1 MYNPKGQ
8 LNRDALL
15 KQYTPLVRRMAH
27 YMIAKVPANVEV
39 DDLIQTGMIG
49 LADAITRYESGHG
62 AQFETFATQR
72 IRGSMIDELRETDW
86 LSRTSRKEQKD
97 IERAINKL
105 EQRFGRSPQEQEIA
119 DELNIPLSE
128 YQDMLTK
135 ARGTQLVYLE
145 DLTGRDDEDDDVLD
159 RHVSNED
166 ANPLNI
172 LQNQKMR
179 EALVAAIKVLPER
192 EQFIMGMY
200 YEQDM
205 NLKEI
210 AEVLKITEARVS
222 QLHSQSVA
230 RLRSRL
236 SSY

>member
-15 KQYTPLVRRMAH
+15 KQYTPLVRRMAY
-27 YMIAKVPANVEV
+27 YMIAKVPASVEV

-72 IRGSMIDELRETDW
+72 IRGSMIDELRDTDW

-97 IERAINKL
+97 IERAIHKL
-105 EQRFGRSPQEQEIA
+105 EQRFGRSPHEQEIS
-119 DELNIPLSE
+119 DEMGVSLSD

-135 ARGTQLVYLE
+135 ARGSQLIYLE

-159 RHVSNED
+159 RHVGDED

-192 EQFIMGMY
+192 EQFLLGMY

-222 QLHSQSVA
+222 QLHSQTVA
-230 RLRSRL
+230 RLRARL
-236 SSY
+236 RSY

>member
-1 MYNPKGQ
+1 MYNPKGH

-39 DDLIQTGMIG
+39 DDLIQMGMIG
-49 LADAITRYESGHG
+49 LADALARYESGHG

-86 LSRTSRKEQKD
+86 LSRTSRKGQKD
-97 IERAINKL
+97 IERAIHKL
-105 EQRFGRSPQEQEIA
+105 EQRLGRSPQEHEIA
-119 DELNIPLSE
+119 EEMNVSLSD

-135 ARGTQLVYLE
+135 ARGTQLIYME
-145 DLTGRDDEDDDVLD
+145 DLSGRDDDEDALEK
-159 RHVSNED
+159 HVGDED

-172 LQNQKMR
+172 LQNRKMR

-210 AEVLKITEARVS
+210 AAVLDVTESRVC
-222 QLHSQSVA
+222 QLHSQSIA
-230 RLRSRL
+230 RLRAKMRTH
-236 SSY
+236 

>member
-27 YMIAKVPANVEV
+27 YMIARLPANVEV

>member
-27 YMIAKVPANVEV
+27 YMIARLPANVEV

-145 DLTGRDDEDDDVLD
+145 DLTGREDEDDDVLD

>member
-27 YMIAKVPANVEV
+27 YMIAKVPASVEV

-72 IRGSMIDELRETDW
+72 IRGSLIDELRETDW

>member
-15 KQYTPLVRRMAH
+15 KQYTPLVRRMAY
-27 YMIAKVPANVEV
+27 YMIAKVPASVEV

-72 IRGSMIDELRETDW
+72 IRGSMIDELRDTDW
-86 LSRTSRKEQKD
+86 LSRTSRKVQKD
-97 IERAINKL
+97 IERAIHKL
-105 EQRFGRSPQEQEIA
+105 EQRFGRSPHEQEIS
-119 DELNIPLSE
+119 DEMGVSLSD

-135 ARGTQLVYLE
+135 ARGSQLIYLE
-145 DLTGRDDEDDDVLD
+145 DLTGRDEDDDDVLD
-159 RHVSNED
+159 RHVSDED

-179 EALVAAIKVLPER
+179 EALVEAIKVLPER

-222 QLHSQSVA
+222 QLHSQTVA
-230 RLRSRL
+230 RLRARL
-236 SSY
+236 RSY

>member
-27 YMIAKVPANVEV
+27 YMIARLPANVEV

-105 EQRFGRSPQEQEIA
+105 EQRFGRSPQEQEIS
-119 DELNIPLSE
+119 DELGVSLAD

>member
-1 MYNPKGQ
+1 
-8 LNRDALL
+8 
-15 KQYTPLVRRMAH
+15 
-27 YMIAKVPANVEV
+27 
-39 DDLIQTGMIG
+39 MIG

>member
-27 YMIAKVPANVEV
+27 YMIARLPANVEV

-97 IERAINKL
+97 IERAIHKL
-105 EQRFGRSPQEQEIA
+105 EQRFGRSPHEQEIS
-119 DELNIPLSE
+119 DELGVSLAD

-135 ARGTQLVYLE
+135 ARGSQLIYLE

-159 RHVSNED
+159 RHVSDED

-179 EALVAAIKVLPER
+179 EALVEAIKVLPER

-222 QLHSQSVA
+222 QLHSQTVA

-236 SSY
+236 RSY

>member
-15 KQYTPLVRRMAH
+15 KQYTPLVRRMAY
-27 YMIAKVPANVEV
+27 YMIAKVPASVEV

-72 IRGSMIDELRETDW
+72 IRGSMIDELRDTDW

-97 IERAINKL
+97 IERAIHKL
-105 EQRFGRSPQEQEIA
+105 EQRFGRSPHEQEIS
-119 DELNIPLSE
+119 DEMGVSLSD

-135 ARGTQLVYLE
+135 ARGAQLIYLE
-145 DLTGRDDEDDDVLD
+145 DLTGRDEDDDDVLD
-159 RHVSNED
+159 RHVSDED

-179 EALVAAIKVLPER
+179 EALIEAIKVLPER

-222 QLHSQSVA
+222 QLHSQTVA
-230 RLRSRL
+230 RLRARL
-236 SSY
+236 RSY

>member
-27 YMIAKVPANVEV
+27 YMIARLPANVEV

-145 DLTGRDDEDDDVLD
+145 DLSGRDDEDDDVLD

>member
-39 DDLIQTGMIG
+39 DDLIQMGMIG
-49 LADAITRYESGHG
+49 LADALTRYESGHG
-62 AQFETFATQR
+62 AQFET
-72 IRGSMIDELRETDW
+72 DW
-86 LSRTSRKEQKD
+86 LTRTSPKGQKD
-97 IERAINKL
+97 NERAIHKL

-119 DELNIPLSE
+119 DEMGVSLSD

-135 ARGTQLVYLE
+135 ARGTQLIYLE

-159 RHVSNED
+159 RHVSDED

-179 EALVAAIKVLPER
+179 EALIEAIKVLPER

-222 QLHSQSVA
+222 QLHSQTVA

-236 SSY
+236 RSY

>member
-15 KQYTPLVRRMAH
+15 KQYAPLVRRMAH
-27 YMIAKVPANVEV
+27 YMIAKVPASVEV

-97 IERAINKL
+97 IERAIHKL
-105 EQRFGRSPQEQEIA
+105 EQRFGRSPQEHEIA
-119 DELNIPLSE
+119 DEMNVPLSN

-145 DLTGRDDEDDDVLD
+145 DLSERNDDDDVLD
-159 RHVSNED
+159 RHVGDED

-222 QLHSQSVA
+222 QLHSQAVA

-236 SSY
+236 RSY

>member
-39 DDLIQTGMIG
+39 DDLIQMGLIG
-49 LADAITRYESGHG
+49 LADALTRYESGHG

-72 IRGSMIDELRETDW
+72 IRGSMIDELRDTDW

-97 IERAINKL
+97 IERAIHKL
-105 EQRFGRSPQEQEIA
+105 EQRFGRSPHEQEIS
-119 DELNIPLSE
+119 DEMGVSLSD

-135 ARGTQLVYLE
+135 ARGSQLIYLE
-145 DLTGRDDEDDDVLD
+145 DLTGRDEDDDDVLD
-159 RHVSNED
+159 RHVSDED

-179 EALVAAIKVLPER
+179 EALVEAIKVLPER

-222 QLHSQSVA
+222 QLHSQTVA
-230 RLRSRL
+230 RLRARL
-236 SSY
+236 RSY

>member
-15 KQYTPLVRRMAH
+15 KQYTPLVRRMAY
-27 YMIAKVPANVEV
+27 YMIAKVPASVEV

-72 IRGSMIDELRETDW
+72 IRRSMIDELRDTDW

-97 IERAINKL
+97 IERAIHKL
-105 EQRFGRSPQEQEIA
+105 EQRFGRSPHEQEIS
-119 DELNIPLSE
+119 DEMGVSLSD

-135 ARGTQLVYLE
+135 ARGSQLIYLE
-145 DLTGRDDEDDDVLD
+145 DLTGRDEDDDDVLD
-159 RHVSNED
+159 RHVSDED

-179 EALVAAIKVLPER
+179 EALVEAIKVLPER

-222 QLHSQSVA
+222 QLHSQTVA
-230 RLRSRL
+230 RLRARL
-236 SSY
+236 RSY

>member
-15 KQYTPLVRRMAH
+15 KQYTPLVRRIAH
-27 YMIAKVPANVEV
+27 YMIAKVPASVEV

-72 IRGSMIDELRETDW
+72 IRGSMIDELRDTDW

-97 IERAINKL
+97 IERAIHKL
-105 EQRFGRSPQEQEIA
+105 EQRFGRSPHEQEIC
-119 DELNIPLSE
+119 DEMGVSLSD

-135 ARGTQLVYLE
+135 ARGSQLIYLE
-145 DLTGRDDEDDDVLD
+145 DLTGRDEDDDDVLD
-159 RHVSNED
+159 RHVSDED

-179 EALVAAIKVLPER
+179 EALVEAIKVLPER

-222 QLHSQSVA
+222 QLHSQTVA
-230 RLRSRL
+230 RLRARL
-236 SSY
+236 RSY

>member
-1 MYNPKGQ
+1 MYNLKGQ

-39 DDLIQTGMIG
+39 DDLIQMGMIG
-49 LADAITRYESGHG
+49 LADALTRYETGHG

-72 IRGSMIDELRETDW
+72 IRGSMIDELRDTDW
-86 LSRTSRKEQKD
+86 LSRTSRKGQKD
-97 IERAINKL
+97 IERAIHKL
-105 EQRFGRSPQEQEIA
+105 EQRLGRSPQEHEIA
-119 DELNIPLSE
+119 EEMNVSLSD

-135 ARGTQLVYLE
+135 ARGTQLIYME
-145 DLTGRDDEDDDVLD
+145 DLSESDDDENMLD
-159 RHVSNED
+159 RHVTDED

-172 LQNQKMR
+172 LQNRKMR

-222 QLHSQSVA
+222 QLHSQAVT

-236 SSY
+236 RSY

>member
-15 KQYTPLVRRMAH
+15 KQYTPLVRRMAY
-27 YMIAKVPANVEV
+27 YMIAKVPASVEV

-72 IRGSMIDELRETDW
+72 IRGSMIDELRDTDW

-97 IERAINKL
+97 IERAIHKL
-105 EQRFGRSPQEQEIA
+105 EQRFGRSPHEQEIS
-119 DELNIPLSE
+119 DEMGVSLSD

-135 ARGTQLVYLE
+135 ARGSQLIYLE
-145 DLTGRDDEDDDVLD
+145 DLTGRDDDDDDVLD
-159 RHVSNED
+159 RHVSDED

-179 EALVAAIKVLPER
+179 EALVEAIKVLPER

-222 QLHSQSVA
+222 QLHSQTVA
-230 RLRSRL
+230 RLRARL
-236 SSY
+236 RSY

>member
-27 YMIAKVPANVEV
+27 YMIARLPANVEV

-86 LSRTSRKEQKD
+86 LSRTSRKEQKN

-105 EQRFGRSPQEQEIA
+105 EQRFGRSPQEHEIA
-119 DELNIPLSE
+119 DEMNVPLSD

-145 DLTGRDDEDDDVLD
+145 DLTGRDDDDDDVLD
-159 RHVSNED
+159 RHVSDED

-192 EQFIMGMY
+192 EKFIMGMY

-236 SSY
+236 RSY

>member
-27 YMIAKVPANVEV
+27 HMIAKVPANVEV
-39 DDLIQTGMIG
+39 DDLIQVGMIG
-49 LADAITRYESGHG
+49 LADALARYESGHG

-72 IRGSMIDELRETDW
+72 IHGSMIDELRETDW
-86 LSRTSRKEQKD
+86 LSRTSRKGQKD
-97 IERAINKL
+97 IEKAIHKL
-105 EQRFGRSPQEQEIA
+105 EQRLGRSPQEQEIA
-119 DELNIPLSE
+119 DEMNVSLSD

-135 ARGTQLVYLE
+135 ARGTQLIYLE
-145 DLTGRDDEDDDVLD
+145 DLSGRDDDDDVLD
-159 RHVSNED
+159 RYVGDDD
-166 ANPLNI
+166 ANPINI
-172 LQNQKMR
+172 LQDRKMR

-222 QLHSQSVA
+222 QLHSQAVT

-236 SSY
+236 RSY

>member
-1 MYNPKGQ
+1 MYNLKGQ
-8 LNRDALL
+8 LSRDALL

-27 YMIAKVPANVEV
+27 YMIAKVPANIEV
-39 DDLIQTGMIG
+39 DDLIQMGMIG
-49 LADAITRYESGHG
+49 LADALTRYESGHG

-72 IRGSMIDELRETDW
+72 IRGSMIDELRDTDW
-86 LSRTSRKEQKD
+86 LSRTSRKGQKD
-97 IERAINKL
+97 IERAIHKL
-105 EQRFGRSPQEQEIA
+105 EQRLGRSPQEHEIA
-119 DELNIPLSE
+119 EEMNVSLSD

-135 ARGTQLVYLE
+135 ARGTQLIYME
-145 DLTGRDDEDDDVLD
+145 DLSGRDDDDDALE
-159 RHVSNED
+159 RHVGDED

-172 LQNQKMR
+172 LQNRKMR

-222 QLHSQSVA
+222 QLHSQAVT

-236 SSY
+236 RSY

>member
-1 MYNPKGQ
+1 
-8 LNRDALL
+8 
-15 KQYTPLVRRMAH
+15 
-27 YMIAKVPANVEV
+27 
-39 DDLIQTGMIG
+39 
-49 LADAITRYESGHG
+49 
-62 AQFETFATQR
+62 
-72 IRGSMIDELRETDW
+72 MIDELRETDW

-222 QLHSQSVA
+222 QLHSQTVA
-230 RLRSRL
+230 RLRARL
-236 SSY
+236 RSY

>member
-27 YMIAKVPANVEV
+27 YMIARLPANVEV

-72 IRGSMIDELRETDW
+72 IRGSMIDELRDTDW

-105 EQRFGRSPQEQEIA
+105 EQRFGRSPHEQEIS
-119 DELNIPLSE
+119 DELGVSLAD

-135 ARGTQLVYLE
+135 ARGSQLIYLE

-159 RHVSNED
+159 RHVSDED

-179 EALVAAIKVLPER
+179 EALVEAIKVLPER

-222 QLHSQSVA
+222 QLHSQTVA

-236 SSY
+236 RSY

>member
-8 LNRDALL
+8 LSRDALL

-27 YMIAKVPANVEV
+27 HMIAKVPASVEV
-39 DDLIQTGMIG
+39 DDLIQVGMIG
-49 LADAITRYESGHG
+49 LADALARYEIGHG
-62 AQFETFATQR
+62 TQFETFATQR

-86 LSRTSRKEQKD
+86 LSRASRKGQKD
-97 IERAINKL
+97 IEKAIHKL
-105 EQRFGRSPQEQEIA
+105 EQRFGRGPQEQEIA
-119 DELNIPLSE
+119 DEMNVSLSD

-135 ARGTQLVYLE
+135 ARGTQLIYLE
-145 DLTGRDDEDDDVLD
+145 DLSGRDDDDDVLD
-159 RHVSNED
+159 RYVGDED

-172 LQNQKMR
+172 LQNRKMR

-222 QLHSQSVA
+222 QLHSQAVT

-236 SSY
+236 RTY

>member
-8 LNRDALL
+8 LSRDALL

-27 YMIAKVPANVEV
+27 HMIAKVPASVEV
-39 DDLIQTGMIG
+39 DDLIQVGMIG
-49 LADAITRYESGHG
+49 LADALARYEIGHG
-62 AQFETFATQR
+62 TQFETFATQR

-86 LSRTSRKEQKD
+86 LSRASRKGQKD
-97 IERAINKL
+97 IEKAIHKL
-105 EQRFGRSPQEQEIA
+105 EQRFGRGPQEQEIA
-119 DELNIPLSE
+119 DEMNVSLSD

-135 ARGTQLVYLE
+135 ARGTQLIYLE
-145 DLTGRDDEDDDVLD
+145 DLSGRDDDDGVLD
-159 RHVSNED
+159 RYVGDED

-172 LQNQKMR
+172 LQNRKMR

-222 QLHSQSVA
+222 QLHSQAVT

-236 SSY
+236 RTY

>member
-1 MYNPKGQ
+1 MYNLKGQ
-8 LNRDALL
+8 LSRDALL

-39 DDLIQTGMIG
+39 DDLIQMGMIG
-49 LADAITRYESGHG
+49 LADALTRYETGHG

-72 IRGSMIDELRETDW
+72 IRGSMIDELRDSDW
-86 LSRTSRKEQKD
+86 LSRTSRKGQKD

-105 EQRFGRSPQEQEIA
+105 EQRLGRSPQEHEIA
-119 DELNIPLSE
+119 EEMKVSLSD

-135 ARGTQLVYLE
+135 ARGTQLIYME
-145 DLTGRDDEDDDVLD
+145 DLSGRDDDDDALE
-159 RHVSNED
+159 RHVGDED

-172 LQNQKMR
+172 LQNRKMR

-222 QLHSQSVA
+222 QLHSQAVS

-236 SSY
+236 RSY

>member
-15 KQYTPLVRRMAH
+15 KQYTPLVRRMAY
-27 YMIAKVPANVEV
+27 YMIAKVPASVEV

-72 IRGSMIDELRETDW
+72 IRGSMIDELRDTDW

-97 IERAINKL
+97 IERAIHKL
-105 EQRFGRSPQEQEIA
+105 EQRFGRSPHEQEIS
-119 DELNIPLSE
+119 DEMGVSLSD

-135 ARGTQLVYLE
+135 ARGSQLIYLE
-145 DLTGRDDEDDDVLD
+145 DLTGRDEDDDDVLD
-159 RHVSNED
+159 RHVSDED

-179 EALVAAIKVLPER
+179 EALVEAIKVLPER

-222 QLHSQSVA
+222 QLHSQTVA
-230 RLRSRL
+230 RLRARL
-236 SSY
+236 RSY

>member
-39 DDLIQTGMIG
+39 DDLIQMGMIG
-49 LADAITRYESGHG
+49 LADALTRYESGHG

-72 IRGSMIDELRETDW
+72 IRGSMIDELRDTDW

-97 IERAINKL
+97 IERAIHKL
-105 EQRFGRSPQEQEIA
+105 EQRFGRSPHEQEIS
-119 DELNIPLSE
+119 DEMGVSLSD

-135 ARGTQLVYLE
+135 ARGSQLIYLE
-145 DLTGRDDEDDDVLD
+145 DLTGRDEDDDDVLD
-159 RHVSNED
+159 RHVSDED

-179 EALVAAIKVLPER
+179 EALVEAIKVLPER

-222 QLHSQSVA
+222 QLHSQTVA
-230 RLRSRL
+230 RLRARL
-236 SSY
+236 RSY

>member
-15 KQYTPLVRRMAH
+15 KQYTPLVRRIAQ
-27 YMIAKVPANVEV
+27 YMIARLPANVEV

-62 AQFETFATQR
+62 AQLETFVTQR

-105 EQRFGRSPQEQEIA
+105 EQRFGRSPQEHEIA
-119 DELNIPLSE
+119 DEMNLPLSD

-145 DLTGRDDEDDDVLD
+145 DLTGRDDDDDDVLD
-159 RHVSNED
+159 RHVSDED

-236 SSY
+236 RSY

>member
-27 YMIAKVPANVEV
+27 YMIARLPANVEV

-97 IERAINKL
+97 IERTINKL
-105 EQRFGRSPQEQEIA
+105 EQRFGRSPHEQEIS
-119 DELNIPLSE
+119 DELGVSLAD

-135 ARGTQLVYLE
+135 ARGSQLIYLE

-159 RHVSNED
+159 RHVSDED

-179 EALVAAIKVLPER
+179 EALVEAIKVLPER

-222 QLHSQSVA
+222 QLHSQTVA

-236 SSY
+236 RSY

>member
-15 KQYTPLVRRMAH
+15 KQYTPLVRRMAY
-27 YMIAKVPANVEV
+27 YMIAKVPASVEV

-72 IRGSMIDELRETDW
+72 IRGSMIDELRDTDW

-97 IERAINKL
+97 IERAIHKL
-105 EQRFGRSPQEQEIA
+105 EQRFGRSPHEQEIS
-119 DELNIPLSE
+119 DEMGVSLSD

-135 ARGTQLVYLE
+135 ARGSQLIYLE
-145 DLTGRDDEDDDVLD
+145 DLTGRDEDDDDVLD
-159 RHVSNED
+159 RHVSDED

-179 EALVAAIKVLPER
+179 EALVEAIKVLPER

-222 QLHSQSVA
+222 QLHSQTVA

-236 SSY
+236 RSY

>member
-27 YMIAKVPANVEV
+27 YMMAKVPANVEV
-39 DDLIQTGMIG
+39 DDLIQMGMIG
-49 LADAITRYESGHG
+49 LADALARYESGHG

-86 LSRTSRKEQKD
+86 LSRTSRKGQKD
-97 IERAINKL
+97 IERAIHKL
-105 EQRFGRSPQEQEIA
+105 EQRLGRSPQEHEIA
-119 DELNIPLSE
+119 EEMNVSLSD

-135 ARGTQLVYLE
+135 ARGTQLIYME
-145 DLTGRDDEDDDVLD
+145 DLSGRDDDEDALE
-159 RHVSNED
+159 RHVGDEE

-172 LQNQKMR
+172 LQNRKMR

-222 QLHSQSVA
+222 QLHSQAVA

-236 SSY
+236 RSY

>member
-15 KQYTPLVRRMAH
+15 KQYTPLVRRLAH

-39 DDLIQTGMIG
+39 DDLIQVGMIG
-49 LADAITRYESGHG
+49 LADALSRYESGHG

-86 LSRTSRKEQKD
+86 LSRSSRKGQKD
-97 IERAINKL
+97 IERAIHKL

-119 DELNIPLSE
+119 EEMNVTLPA

-135 ARGTQLVYLE
+135 VRGTQLIYLE
-145 DLTGRDDEDDDVLD
+145 DLSGRDEDDDVLD
-159 RHVSNED
+159 RHVGDED

-172 LQNQKMR
+172 LQNRKMR
-179 EALVAAIKVLPER
+179 EALIAAIKVLPER

-222 QLHSQSVA
+222 QLHSQAVT

-236 SSY
+236 RSY

>member
-39 DDLIQTGMIG
+39 DDLIQMGMIG
-49 LADAITRYESGHG
+49 LADALTRYESGHG

-72 IRGSMIDELRETDW
+72 IRGSMIDELRDTDW
-86 LSRTSRKEQKD
+86 LSRTSRKEQKN

-105 EQRFGRSPQEQEIA
+105 EQRFGRSPQEHEIA
-119 DELNIPLSE
+119 DEMNVPLSD

-135 ARGTQLVYLE
+135 ARGTQLIYLE

-159 RHVSNED
+159 RHVSDED

-179 EALVAAIKVLPER
+179 EALIEAIKVLPER

-222 QLHSQSVA
+222 QLHSQTVA

-236 SSY
+236 RSY